1 MKIRDLNKGE
11 YIIVYDLGKSEHSE
25 GITVVGKV
33 IELEFDDDDKNN
45 AVIDSVGNLYT
56 VTDENYFD
64 RLEESK

>member
-11 YIIVYDLGKSEHSE
+11 YIIVYDLGKSEYSE

-33 IELEFDDDDKNN
+33 IELEFDDDDKNKS
-45 AVIDSVGNLYT
+45 VIDSVGNLYT